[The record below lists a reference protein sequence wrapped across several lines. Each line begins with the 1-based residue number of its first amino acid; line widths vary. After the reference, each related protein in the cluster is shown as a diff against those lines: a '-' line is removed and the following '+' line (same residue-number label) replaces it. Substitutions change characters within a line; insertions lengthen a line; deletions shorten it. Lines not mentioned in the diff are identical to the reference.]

1 MKLDQLLFIGT
12 HGHVKAVSK
21 EDGSDVWCTS
31 LPKTGYEVVT
41 LLFEDGVLFAGSNGS
56 VFSLDPHNG
65 SILWSNSLTG
75 LGFDHMVLA
84 TIHGAAGLPQHSS
97 AKDDAQ
103 QRNSN

>member
-12 HGHVKAVSK
+12 QGHVTAVSK

-31 LPKTGYEVVT
+31 LPKTGFRVVT

-56 VFSLDPHNG
+56 VFGLDPNDG
-65 SILWSNSLTG
+65 SILWSKPLHSLG
-75 LGFDHMVLA
+75 VGHMVLA

-97 AKDDAQ
+97 AEDDE
-103 QRNSN
+103 